1 MLYSCPPGSRTLV
14 AGVALLAVAAAACAG
29 GGEMTGEG
37 ASATGEASYYA
48 DKFAGRETASGD
60 IYDPDEMTAAHRQ
73 LPFGTRVRVTRLDRD
88 DEPSVVVRIND
99 RGPFAGDRIIDLSKA
114 AARRLDMIAAGVVP
128 VRVTVLDR
136 PASADTEPDPSASG
150 RGW

>member
-1 MLYSCPPGSRTLV
+1 MLHLGASDSHFSPGMI
-14 AGVALLAVAAAACAG
+14 AALAVLISACAG
-29 GGEMTGEG
+29 GGQLAGEG

-60 IYDPDEMTAAHRQ
+60 VYDPDEMTAAHPS
-73 LPFGTRVRVTRLDRD
+73 LPFGTRVRVTRTDVPG
-88 DEPSVVVRIND
+88 EPSVVVRIND
-99 RGPFAGDRIIDLSKA
+99 RGPFADDRIIDLSKA
-114 AARRLDMIAAGVVP
+114 AARRLDMIAAGLVP

-136 PASADTEPDPSASG
+136 PSTDAEPDPSSSG